1 MSTYRWIESE
11 VPKDLEVRQVWGFIF
26 DRAGQILMF
35 EDGGKF
41 NLPGG
46 GPENE
51 ESIFETLIREA
62 EEEVQVSIKSIEY
75 LGYQFVEDPEEFA
88 QVRLVCQLDEIFPS
102 KADPITGRTYSRLWV
117 PASQTNALL
126 NWGDSGDRQIESAIA
141 RASRWFS

>member
-1 MSTYRWIESE
+1 MSAYRWIESA
-11 VPKDLEVRQVWGFIF
+11 VPKGLEIRQVWGYIF
-26 DRAGQILMF
+26 DRAGQFLIF

-51 ESIFETLIREA
+51 ETMFETLIREA
-62 EEEVQVSIKSIEY
+62 EEEVQVTVKTIEY
-75 LGYQFVEDPEEFA
+75 LGDQFVPDTVEFA
-88 QVRLVCQLDEIFPS
+88 QVRLICQLDEILPS
-102 KADPITGRTYSRLWV
+102 MADPITGRTYSRLWV